1 MPEEE
6 PIIDLHSDDHFMR
19 EALRQ
24 ATRAYEADEVPG
36 GGVGWF
42 WRQRCLDPL
51 ILGAY
56 YMFLIKFR

>member
-24 ATRAYEADEVPG
+24 RARTRLMRCRWERWWFRVAASLRETST
-36 GGVGWF
+36 GWS
-42 WRQRCLDPL
+42 R
-51 ILGAY
+51 
-56 YMFLIKFR
+56 